1 MYINVVVYSS
11 VTLITE
17 AFNPNLGGGFRSTLC
32 GGEEMVKLRPLSK
45 NL

>member
-1 MYINVVVYSS
+1 MYINVEVYSS
-11 VTLITE
+11 VTLIIE